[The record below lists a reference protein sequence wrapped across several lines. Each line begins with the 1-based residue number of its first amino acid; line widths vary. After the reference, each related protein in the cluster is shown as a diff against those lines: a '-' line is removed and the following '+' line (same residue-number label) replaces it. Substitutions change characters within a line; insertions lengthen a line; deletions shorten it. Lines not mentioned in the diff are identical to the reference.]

1 MSRRDLNAIPR
12 IIEVCEVGGDAR
24 RTASSALEVL
34 NHLMGATKSQ
44 QYVGRLGSDLVIP
57 PAVLA
62 RLLRAASGERVELG
76 RLVFVGHPSLREQA
90 SELADAARKLSDLC
104 RAGSSLRAQVEAT
117 LTTQQERRHQV
128 AVIAEELVSG
138 NVDEAQYKLALLL
151 AAWEE

>member
-24 RTASSALEVL
+24 RTASALEVL

-44 QYVGRLGSDLVIP
+44 QSDLVIP